1 MITIKMEMG
10 RLLAAVLI
18 PAVFFIA
25 GVLIQHIG
33 ITKNKCKKL
42 KIIFIAAVFALSVL
56 MAGHLE
62 APSGYIN
69 FVEGLMPAY
78 MDTYD
83 IVLGT
88 TIAGVY
94 LFIMGLVFV
103 AGCLARWAVHKI
115 KAHLGAN

>member
-1 MITIKMEMG
+1 MITLRMELDL
-10 RLLAAVLI
+10 LLAAVLI

-42 KIIFIAAVFALSVL
+42 KIILIAAVFAVSLL
-56 MAGHLE
+56 MIGHLE
-62 APSGYIN
+62 APSGYID
-69 FVEGLMPAY
+69 FVEGFMPAY
-78 MDTYD
+78 VDTYD

-88 TIAGVY
+88 AIAGVY
-94 LFIMGLVFV
+94 LFIMGLIFT
-103 AGCLARWAVHKI
+103 AGCIARWAVHKI